1 MKSPIKTALAV
12 VTALAALAPAGGVSY
27 AKVQPDDTSSSVRT
41 GPAAD
46 YPVVIGEPYVIDGV
60 TYTPIDT
67 MNYDQ
72 VGYVTEDAPGASG
85 ITGAHRIL
93 PLPSYVEVTSLD
105 SGRTI
110 LVRLERRGPMTGDG
124 LVALSAPALA
134 QLGVVAGAPIR
145 MRRVNPPEDHRADLR
160 AGNEAPLRMDTP
172 AGLLEVLRR
181 RLPEQGA
188 APLGDPR
195 QAMVSGKEPTESIV
209 TAIDPTS
216 EAVMTSERTEPEDVE
231 QAAVAA
237 PMTPGA
243 ELAEEGEVAAEPAQP
258 SSPPT
263 AEGGYV
269 VQLGAFAIRANAD
282 KLALE
287 VDGSIA
293 TSGRFSLVRVG
304 PFTSRGQA
312 EQALAKLRARGYSD
326 ALIHSLD

>member
-1 MKSPIKTALAV
+1 
-12 VTALAALAPAGGVSY
+12 
-27 AKVQPDDTSSSVRT
+27 
-41 GPAAD
+41 
-46 YPVVIGEPYVIDGV
+46 
-60 TYTPIDT
+60 
-67 MNYDQ
+67 
-72 VGYVTEDAPGASG
+72 
-85 ITGAHRIL
+85 
-93 PLPSYVEVTSLD
+93 
-105 SGRTI
+105 
-110 LVRLERRGPMTGDG
+110 
-124 LVALSAPALA
+124 
-134 QLGVVAGAPIR
+134 

-195 QAMVSGKEPTESIV
+195 QAMISGKAPNDSVV

-231 QAAVAA
+231 PAAVAA

-243 ELAEEGEVAAEPAQP
+243 ELAEEGEGAAEPAQP

-269 VQLGAFAIRANAD
+269 VQLGAFAIRANAE
-282 KLALE
+282 KLARE

-312 EQALAKLRARGYSD
+312 EQVLAKLRARGYSD

>member
-1 MKSPIKTALAV
+1 MKSPIKTTLAV
-12 VTALAALAPAGGVSY
+12 VTALVALAPAGGTSY
-27 AKVQPDDTSSSVRT
+27 AKDQPDDTSSSVRT

-195 QAMVSGKEPTESIV
+195 QAMVSGKEPNDSIV

-237 PMTPGA
+237 PMTPGV
-243 ELAEEGEVAAEPAQP
+243 ELAEAGEGAAEPVQP
-258 SSPPT
+258 S

-269 VQLGAFAIRANAD
+269 VQLGAFAIRANAE

-293 TSGRFSLVRVG
+293 TSGRFSLVRFG